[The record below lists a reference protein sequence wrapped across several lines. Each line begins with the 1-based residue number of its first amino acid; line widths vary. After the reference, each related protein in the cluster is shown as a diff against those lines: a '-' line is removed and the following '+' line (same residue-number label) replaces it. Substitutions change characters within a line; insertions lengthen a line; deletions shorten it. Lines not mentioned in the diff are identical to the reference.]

1 MSYFPPI
8 PFIEELLLSW
18 FNFLTHDRLWQ
29 LIRILIFPGLLFAVI
44 MVWPNVWIERKMW
57 GRIHDRRGPTHLGFG
72 GFLQLMADFIK
83 LLSKE
88 TIIPKKA
95 HKIMFRAIPIL
106 SLFFALTA
114 FSLLPFDENWALY
127 YSIDE
132 GVNTCTGAGLSGS
145 GCHYFSYDLILLY
158 ALLTGIPVMGLLAG
172 WAAGSKYPI
181 IGGWR
186 YANQQFA
193 VEIPLLLS
201 AVGPAILTG
210 SLSLMYIS
218 LKQADTIWFVFILPL
233 TFITFVTAGI
243 ASVGRWPFDIEDA
256 DSEIVVGWR
265 TEYGGSLFMVVF
277 MAQYVEIF
285 LFCGTAVAL
294 WLGGGQLIPS
304 VPNSAIPIINL
315 IPPAFIFIGKM
326 LLVYLLFIIVTNSL
340 HRIRM
345 DQILKLMWRI
355 LIPLTLI
362 NILGAMLALALFP
375 ELRTF
380 LGLI

>member
-1 MSYFPPI
+1 MI
-8 PFIEELLLSW
+8 
-18 FNFLTHDRLWQ
+18 
-29 LIRILIFPGLLFAVI
+29 
-44 MVWPNVWIERKMW
+44 
-57 GRIHDRRGPTHLGFG
+57 
-72 GFLQLMADFIK
+72 
-83 LLSKE
+83 
-88 TIIPKKA
+88 
-95 HKIMFRAIPIL
+95 
-106 SLFFALTA
+106 
-114 FSLLPFDENWALY
+114 
-127 YSIDE
+127 
-132 GVNTCTGAGLSGS
+132 
-145 GCHYFSYDLILLY
+145 
-158 ALLTGIPVMGLLAG
+158 
-172 WAAGSKYPI
+172 
-181 IGGWR
+181 
-186 YANQQFA
+186 
-193 VEIPLLLS
+193 
-201 AVGPAILTG
+201 
-210 SLSLMYIS
+210 
-218 LKQADTIWFVFILPL
+218 
-233 TFITFVTAGI
+233 
-243 ASVGRWPFDIEDA
+243 
-256 DSEIVVGWR
+256 
-265 TEYGGSLFMVVF
+265 VF